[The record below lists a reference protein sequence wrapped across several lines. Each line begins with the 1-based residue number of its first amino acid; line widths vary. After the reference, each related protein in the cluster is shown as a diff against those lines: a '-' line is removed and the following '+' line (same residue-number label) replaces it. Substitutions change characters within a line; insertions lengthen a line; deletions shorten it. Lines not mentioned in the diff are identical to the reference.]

1 MRSEIYENLM
11 CAWQDHLT
19 KLPKMM
25 IQANKNAER
34 RKNILKKGR
43 TGLFSKE
50 NDKNILKNG

>member
-1 MRSEIYENLM
+1 
-11 CAWQDHLT
+11 
-19 KLPKMM
+19 M